1 MPKSPKP
8 KPTKEVAPKR
18 PRISRAQKSREVQGA
33 ITAAAL
39 ELLASSGVDG
49 LALTKIAAQAELSNG
64 PLYGR
69 YDSAEDVALELW
81 DSQLRQQFLQLL
93 SEFDAFLSSD
103 DDTVSDWLLQELTAP
118 SELTA
123 GAVEI
128 IAVAR
133 RFPLLVDTVR
143 ADVERVFDH
152 SRSALNDEPDAFA
165 ALRLTLP
172 VGCVLTSRSVPSSR
186 PPWAPMLLRLR
197 EALRSQKVVPAAG
210 DSPEPRKLSIPTPN
224 TGDAGL
230 DEFVLA
236 VMEVVARVG
245 FEKTTAH
252 RVARTA
258 GHSFSSAYSH
268 VGTKDELMHM
278 AIGHMMDQIWE
289 TGTASF
295 ISLSEDD
302 YKTAIVSLQLGL
314 LDEANRAIR
323 QLRTETT
330 IAMRHHTD
338 LADAGRKRTEASL
351 SRITDALGV
360 ENPSTEAAASFWYLT
375 NANGIGTVALSLL
388 TSAFRTIDWSPM
400 AAIAYDLALETTI
413 EPLRKLK
420 KLPLD

>member
-1 MPKSPKP
+1 
-8 KPTKEVAPKR
+8 
-18 PRISRAQKSREVQGA
+18 
-33 ITAAAL
+33 
-39 ELLASSGVDG
+39 
-49 LALTKIAAQAELSNG
+49 
-64 PLYGR
+64 
-69 YDSAEDVALELW
+69 
-81 DSQLRQQFLQLL
+81 
-93 SEFDAFLSSD
+93 
-103 DDTVSDWLLQELTAP
+103 
-118 SELTA
+118 
-123 GAVEI
+123 
-128 IAVAR
+128 
-133 RFPLLVDTVR
+133 
-143 ADVERVFDH
+143 
-152 SRSALNDEPDAFA
+152 
-165 ALRLTLP
+165 
-172 VGCVLTSRSVPSSR
+172 
-186 PPWAPMLLRLR
+186 
-197 EALRSQKVVPAAG
+197 
-210 DSPEPRKLSIPTPN
+210 
-224 TGDAGL
+224 
-230 DEFVLA
+230 
-236 VMEVVARVG
+236 
-245 FEKTTAH
+245 
-252 RVARTA
+252 
-258 GHSFSSAYSH
+258 
-268 VGTKDELMHM
+268 M